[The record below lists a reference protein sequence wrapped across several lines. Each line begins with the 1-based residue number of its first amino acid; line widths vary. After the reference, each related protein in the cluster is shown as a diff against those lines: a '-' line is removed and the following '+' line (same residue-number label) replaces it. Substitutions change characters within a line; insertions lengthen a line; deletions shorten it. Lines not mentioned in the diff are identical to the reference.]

1 MTGRRDARRV
11 LAVVG
16 VAMALA
22 AGACSVST
30 NEEPVAAG
38 NIFQEFVEST
48 TTTTTPTTP
57 EDETKVEPVYF
68 LRTSAGP
75 ARLVPVDREF
85 DLDAGVQA
93 VLTDL
98 FTRPPDTEGDERPA
112 ERGMTSQITDS
123 AILVSAELS
132 SSNPNELVVDVTG
145 VFGSLDGSAL
155 RNALAQ
161 IVWTAT
167 SAPDIQSVSFRRDGD
182 PVGAIIGNGET
193 VERPVDRT
201 DYTSLN

>member
-1 MTGRRDARRV
+1 MSSRRCATRT

-16 VAMALA
+16 LAMTLVG
-22 AGACSVST
+22 GACSVST

-38 NIFQEFVEST
+38 NIFQDFVEST
-48 TTTTTPTTP
+48 TTTTSPTPP
-57 EDETKVEPVYF
+57 EAETKLEPVYF
-68 LRTSAGP
+68 LRTNAGP

-98 FTRPPDTEGDERPA
+98 FTRPPDTDGDERPA
-112 ERGMTSQITDS
+112 ERGMTSKITDS

-132 SSNPNELVVDVTG
+132 SSDSSELVVDVTG
-145 VFGSLDGSAL
+145 VFGSLDGSTL
-155 RNALAQ
+155 RDALAQ

-167 SAPDIQSVSFRRDGD
+167 SSPDIQRVSFRRDGA

-193 VERPVDRT
+193 VERPVDRA

>member
-1 MTGRRDARRV
+1 MVAAAG
-11 LAVVG
+11 L
-16 VAMALA
+16 AMALV

-38 NIFQEFVEST
+38 NIFRDFVEST
-48 TTTTTPTTP
+48 TTTTSPTSP
-57 EDETKVEPVYF
+57 EAEIKLEPVYF
-68 LRTSAGP
+68 LRTNGGA

-98 FTRPPDTEGDERPA
+98 FTRPPDTDGDERPA

-132 SSNPNELVVDVTG
+132 SSDPSELIVDVTG
-145 VFGSLDGSAL
+145 VFGSLDGSPL

-167 SAPDIQSVSFRRDGD
+167 SGPDIQRVSFRRDGD

-193 VERPVDRT
+193 VERSVDRA

>member
-1 MTGRRDARRV
+1 MNGQCRFTRL

-16 VAMALA
+16 VTATLV

-38 NIFQEFVEST
+38 NIFQDFVEST
-48 TTTTTPTTP
+48 TTTTSPTPP
-57 EDETKVEPVYF
+57 EAETKLEPVYF
-68 LRTSAGP
+68 LRTNGGA

-85 DLDAGVQA
+85 DLDADVGT

-98 FTRPPDTEGDERPA
+98 FTRPPDTDGDERPT

-123 AILVSAELS
+123 AILVTAELS
-132 SSNPNELVVDVTG
+132 SSDPNELIVDLTG
-145 VFGSLDGSAL
+145 VFGSLDGSPL

-167 SAPDIQSVSFRRDGD
+167 SPPDIQRVSFRRDGD

-193 VERPVDRT
+193 VERAVDRA